1 MAPLD
6 LLASMWVGPT
16 VLKAQADLEANVVL
30 AVPVEADKD
39 SVDPV
44 EVAAQSLAE
53 RVVGPLGLAEVQEAA
68 RAVEAPL
75 AAEAADVFFGSK

>member
-1 MAPLD
+1 
-6 LLASMWVGPT
+6 VGPT

-44 EVAAQSLAE
+44 EVAAQSLAD
-53 RVVGPLGLAEVQEAA
+53 RGVGLAVQAAA
-68 RAVEAPL
+68 RAVETP
-75 AAEAADVFFGSK
+75 DVFFASK